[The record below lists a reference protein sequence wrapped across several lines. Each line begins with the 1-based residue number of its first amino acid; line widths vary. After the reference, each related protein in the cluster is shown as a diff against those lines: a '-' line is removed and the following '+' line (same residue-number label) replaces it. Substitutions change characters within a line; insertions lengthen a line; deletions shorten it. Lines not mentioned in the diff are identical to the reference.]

1 MMKYFLP
8 APWLSLAL
16 WVLWLVLN
24 LSISPGNILL
34 GAVLGFLA
42 PLLMAPLRPMPVR
55 IRKPG
60 TIIRFFF
67 HVGYDTLVSNLQLF
81 RTIWSLKRRQPRSAF
96 VKVPLDM
103 RDPNALAALAIVTTV
118 VPGTVWSELALDR
131 SILLI
136 HVFDLEDEAQFIEHF
151 KTTYERPL
159 MEIFQ

>member
-1 MMKYFLP
+1 MKRLFP
-8 APWLSLAL
+8 APVFSLAL

-24 LSISPGNILL
+24 LSISPGQLLL
-34 GAVLGFLA
+34 GAVLAFLA
-42 PLLMAPLRPMPVR
+42 PLLMAPLRPIPVR

-60 TIIRFFF
+60 TILKFLLM
-67 HVGYDTLVSNLQLF
+67 VGRGVVVSNVQVGLSVW
-81 RTIWSLKRRQPRSAF
+81 RLKHRPPRSAF
-96 VKVPLDM
+96 VRVPLDLH
-103 RDPNALAALAIVTTV
+103 NANGLAALAMVTTV

-131 SILLI
+131 SVLLM